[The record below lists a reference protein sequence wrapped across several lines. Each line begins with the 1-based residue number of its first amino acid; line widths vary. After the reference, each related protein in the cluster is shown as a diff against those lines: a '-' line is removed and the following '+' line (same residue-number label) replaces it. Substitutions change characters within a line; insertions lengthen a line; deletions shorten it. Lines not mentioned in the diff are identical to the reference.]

1 MLEQRLQ
8 SDVAG
13 LRQQHCADTDN
24 QLLGSGIGFA
34 DMSKFV
40 GEAGMSIY
48 FQQQLSEIHAGQQG
62 LYLLGY
68 GVSIT
73 TSI

>member
-1 MLEQRLQ
+1 MLEPRIQ
-8 SDVAG
+8 SNVAD

-24 QLLGSGIGFA
+24 QLLGSDIGFA

-48 FQQQLSEIHAGQQG
+48 LQQQLGESLAGQQG

>member
-1 MLEQRLQ
+1 
-8 SDVAG
+8 
-13 LRQQHCADTDN
+13 
-24 QLLGSGIGFA
+24 
-34 DMSKFV
+34 MSKFV

-48 FQQQLSEIHAGQQG
+48 LQQQLSEILAGQQG

>member
-1 MLEQRLQ
+1 MLEQRIQ
-8 SDVAG
+8 SDVAS

-24 QLLGSGIGFA
+24 QLLGSDIGFA

-48 FQQQLSEIHAGQQG
+48 LQQQLSEILAGQQG

>member
-1 MLEQRLQ
+1 MLEPRLQ

-40 GEAGMSIY
+40 GEAGMSIDL
-48 FQQQLSEIHAGQQG
+48 QQQLSEIHAGQQG
-62 LYLLGY
+62 FYLLGY

-73 TSI
+73 TFI

>member
-1 MLEQRLQ
+1 MLEPRLQ

-24 QLLGSGIGFA
+24 QPLGSGIGFA
-34 DMSKFV
+34 DMSQFV

-48 FQQQLSEIHAGQQG
+48 LQQQLSESLTGQQG

-68 GVSIT
+68 GISIT